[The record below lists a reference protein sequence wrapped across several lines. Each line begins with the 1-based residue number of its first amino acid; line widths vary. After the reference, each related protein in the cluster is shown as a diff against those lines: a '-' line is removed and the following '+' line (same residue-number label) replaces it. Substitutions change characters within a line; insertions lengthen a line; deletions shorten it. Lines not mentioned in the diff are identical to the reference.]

1 MAIPI
6 ICFDCRTE
14 YVPKQ
19 QNAMVGVV
27 KESVAEDEIASPKE
41 LWRAGALECPGC
53 GSIVF
58 VKMEDKPAISEGDPG
73 FALELTDWMDSD
85 WYLLEFPTWVD
96 GLRKYWQGFAL
107 LINGWITGTVISALK
122 VKLTKT
128 QQQRMTL
135 MVARQVRSLLA
146 KMRKKRPEINKLI
159 KMMEKDL

>member
-1 MAIPI
+1 
-6 ICFDCRTE
+6 
-14 YVPKQ
+14 
-19 QNAMVGVV
+19 MVGVV
-27 KESVAEDEIASPKE
+27 TNPVAEGEIARPNE

-58 VKMEDKPAISEGDPG
+58 VKMDAKPTISEGDPG
-73 FALELTDWMDSD
+73 FALEMSDWMDSD
-85 WYLLEFPTWVD
+85 WYLLEFPTWID

-107 LINGWITGTVISALK
+107 LINGWITGTVVGALK
-122 VKLTKT
+122 VELTKK

-135 MVARQVRSLLA
+135 MLARQVRSLLA